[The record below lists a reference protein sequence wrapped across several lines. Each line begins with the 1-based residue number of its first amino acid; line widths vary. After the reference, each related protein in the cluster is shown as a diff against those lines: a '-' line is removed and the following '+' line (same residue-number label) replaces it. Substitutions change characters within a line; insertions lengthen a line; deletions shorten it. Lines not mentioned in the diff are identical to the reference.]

1 MRRGVLALLLV
12 VSAWR
17 PALAAPLDDLIAL
30 AASQGHV
37 RLVVK
42 LYAPAVLPEAS
53 LGRNRTSVQLQ
64 RLDIRDL
71 QDALLIS
78 LAGTT
83 YQVLWRYET
92 SPYIALEVTPAAL
105 DALVASPFVEEIVQD
120 FEMAPQLVST
130 GPLVQVDTAR
140 TLGLTGEGQAVVIV
154 DSGVDRA
161 HPFFSGRVV
170 EEWCTVSAS
179 SGCPNGASGAGA
191 AAPVSAH
198 GTHVAGI
205 AAGSGASFSGMAPGA
220 TIIAMKVFP
229 QSGGA
234 SFADV
239 KAALD
244 RVIVLKDSRT
254 IAAVNM
260 SLGTTDLTSASTC
273 DTEDAP
279 YGLKPDIDTLRAA
292 GIATVVSTGNASLVS
307 EIAYPACLSNTI
319 KVGATT
325 KRGEI
330 ADYANLAPAME
341 ATTLLA
347 PGGDSSGRVC
357 SSRPDAMTTGNGNCS
372 NTGTG
377 GAFGLASGTSMATP
391 HVVGAWALLKQARPG
406 ATVDQILSALRE
418 AAVTVVDTPTSTA
431 YRAIKIRDAVAGVTG
446 LRVSIVASTASP
458 QSASTTIT
466 FTAASTGGV
475 PTIRYKWRV
484 NGSAATDWVTSP
496 SFAWKPASSGSHSIQ
511 VWAKSST
518 VTGDAPD
525 GAAATAT
532 MAFSIT
538 AGVQLSYS
546 EGNYYLGGEAISGSL
561 ANAILTDSAL
571 AASYGVVSTSGV
583 PSPSP
588 APSPAPASPAPTG
601 GGSQLV
607 QSGGGYFLNGASIS
621 DSLAKAILSDPA
633 IAASYGVTS
642 TGAAP
647 APPPPA
653 SSGST
658 GSGGSSEL
666 VFSGGNYIL
675 NGAPISESL
684 AKAILSDP
692 SIAAAYGVK
701 SSGSVSVPSNPAP
714 GPAPSGGLVN
724 IAGEWYLNGASISP
738 SLANAILTDPSVA
751 ASYGVKL

>member
-1 MRRGVLALLLV
+1 MRRGVLPLLLFMG
-12 VSAWR
+12 AWC
-17 PALAAPLDDLIAL
+17 PAFAAPLDDLRSL
-30 AASQGHV
+30 AAAQGHV

-42 LYAPAVLPEAS
+42 LYAPAVVPEAA
-53 LGRNRTSVQLQ
+53 LGGSRTSVVRQ
-64 RLDIRDL
+64 RFDISDL

-83 YQVLWRYET
+83 YRVLWRYET
-92 SPYIALEVTPAAL
+92 SPYVALEVTPGAL

-120 FEMAPQLVST
+120 FEMAPQLAAT
-130 GPLVQVDTAR
+130 GPLVQADGAR
-140 TLGLTGEGQAVVIV
+140 ALGLTGEGQAVVIV

-170 EEWCTVSAS
+170 EEWCTVSGS
-179 SGCPNGASGAGA
+179 SGCPNGASGTGA

-205 AAGSGASFSGMAPGA
+205 AGGSGASFSGMAPGA
-220 TIIAMKVFP
+220 AIIAMKVFP
-229 QSGGA
+229 PSGGA

-254 IAAVNM
+254 IAAVNL
-260 SLGTTDLTSASTC
+260 SIGTTDFTSASTC
-273 DTEDAP
+273 DSDDAP

-325 KRGEI
+325 KSGAI

-347 PGGDSSGRVC
+347 PGGESGGRVC
-357 SSRPDAMTTGNGNCS
+357 SSRPDGMATGNGNCT
-372 NTGTG
+372 NAGTS
-377 GAFGLASGTSMATP
+377 GAFGLASGTSMAAP
-391 HVVGAWALLKQARPG
+391 HVVGAWAVLRQARP
-406 ATVDQILSALRE
+406 AADVDEILTALRD
-418 AAVTVVDTPTSTA
+418 AAVTVVDTPTSAT
-431 YRAIKIRDAVAGVTG
+431 YRAIRIREAVAGVTG
-446 LRVSIVASTASP
+446 LRVSVGANASSP
-458 QSASTTIT
+458 QPASATIT
-466 FTAASTGGV
+466 FTATASGGV
-475 PTIRYKWRV
+475 PAIRFKWRV
-484 NGSAATDWVTSP
+484 DGAVAKDWSTSP
-496 SFAWKPASSGSHSIQ
+496 TFTWKPASSGTHSIQ
-511 VWAKSST
+511 LWAKSGT
-518 VTGDAPD
+518 VSGDGPD
-525 GAAATAT
+525 GSSATAQMPFT
-532 MAFSIT
+532 IT

-546 EGNYYLGGEAISGSL
+546 DGNYYLGNEAISGSL
-561 ANAILTDSAL
+561 ANAILMDAVL
-571 AASYGVVSTSGV
+571 ASSYGVVSTSGV
-583 PSPSP
+583 PSP
-588 APSPAPASPAPTG
+588 APSPAPAAPAPSAPKS

-607 QSGGGYFLNGASIS
+607 ETSGGYFLDGASIS
-621 DSLAKAILSDPA
+621 DSLAQAILSDPSV
-633 IAASYGVTS
+633 AAAYGVAS
-642 TGAAP
+642 TGVAST
-647 APPPPA
+647 PPPA

-658 GSGGSSEL
+658 GGGTSEL

-701 SSGSVSVPSNPAP
+701 STGSVSVPSNPAP
-714 GPAPSGGLVN
+714 APVPSGGLVN
-724 IAGEWYLNGASISP
+724 IAGEWYLNGASISS

-751 ASYGVKL
+751 AAYGVKL